1 MKMDFETKDGFLVM
15 NDLPHDCI
23 FNKVKTGCG
32 ATTIAIKNA
41 ENYVIAVPTTEIIEN
56 KCYPIEQSDK
66 WSAQSKKAGLSP
78 VRNLFGLYG
87 NFTKALKD
95 KLKEYLK
102 GEGTKKIICTY
113 NKIPKLIELINP
125 KDFHLL
131 VDEYH
136 HFLKSYLFRDK
147 AINGVLEHFRDF
159 KSFCFMSATPIP
171 EDFQPVEFEDI
182 EYKEVDWKDVE
193 TIQVLPYHT
202 NKPYMIVTK
211 IIKAYQ
217 ENGFIEVD
225 GQKSKEAY
233 FFVNSVTEIKKY

>member
-1 MKMDFETKDGFLVM
+1 MKMDFETQDGFLVM

-147 AINGVLEHFRDF
+147 AINGVLEHF
-159 KSFCFMSATPIP
+159 SALPALERP
-171 EDFQPVEFEDI
+171 HQPDCRTEQREI
-182 EYKEVDWKDVE
+182 LLRWHLL
-193 TIQVLPYHT
+193 QNPYE
-202 NKPYMIVTK
+202 MIK
-211 IIKAYQ
+211 RLS
-217 ENGFIEVD
+217 D
-225 GQKSKEAY
+225 
-233 FFVNSVTEIKKY
+233 

>member
-1 MKMDFETKDGFLVM
+1 MDFETKDGFLVM

-95 KLKEYLK
+95 KLKEYLI
-102 GEGTKKIICTY
+102 GEGT
-113 NKIPKLIELINP
+113 
-125 KDFHLL
+125 
-131 VDEYH
+131 
-136 HFLKSYLFRDK
+136 
-147 AINGVLEHFRDF
+147 
-159 KSFCFMSATPIP
+159 
-171 EDFQPVEFEDI
+171 
-182 EYKEVDWKDVE
+182 
-193 TIQVLPYHT
+193 
-202 NKPYMIVTK
+202 
-211 IIKAYQ
+211 
-217 ENGFIEVD
+217 
-225 GQKSKEAY
+225 
-233 FFVNSVTEIKKY
+233 

>member
-159 KSFCFMSATPIP
+159 KSLFHVCDSHSRRFSTR
-171 EDFQPVEFEDI
+171 
-182 EYKEVDWKDVE
+182 
-193 TIQVLPYHT
+193 
-202 NKPYMIVTK
+202 
-211 IIKAYQ
+211 
-217 ENGFIEVD
+217 
-225 GQKSKEAY
+225 
-233 FFVNSVTEIKKY
+233 